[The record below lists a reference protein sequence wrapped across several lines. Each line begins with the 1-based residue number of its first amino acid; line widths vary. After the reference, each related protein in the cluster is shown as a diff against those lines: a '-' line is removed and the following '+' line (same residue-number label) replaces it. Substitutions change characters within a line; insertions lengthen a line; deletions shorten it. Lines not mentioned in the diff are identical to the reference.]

1 MRIAL
6 DAAGGDF
13 GAEPNVLGAAQAVN
27 TLGCEVILA
36 GDEKILNAKISALN
50 LSGVK
55 GLSVVH
61 APEIV
66 DMDADP
72 AKECRSKKGA
82 SVVVAAQLVKEGK
95 ADAFIS
101 AGNSGATMVAALMK
115 IGRIEGVLRPAI
127 GAPLPHINGGLT
139 LLLDAGANTECKPQH
154 LMQFAVMG
162 SIYASK
168 IYGVKKPKVGLL
180 SIGEEE
186 GKGNDLVKKTYPHL
200 KNLGINFI
208 GNIEGRDIPAGTAD
222 VAVTDG
228 FTGNIALKLAE
239 GLAKGLFTMIK
250 REVSKNPLALL
261 GMWLAKPSL
270 MNIKKVTD
278 PDMAGGAPLLGIDGV
293 ALVSHGKSGQKA
305 IFNAVKTAKKLVE
318 SGFVR
323 EIKEHLAGY
332 KETFEKLEAEK

>member
-13 GAEPNVLGAAQAVN
+13 GAEPNILGAAQAAS
-27 TLGCEVILA
+27 TFGCEVILV
-36 GDEKILNAKISALN
+36 GDEKVLNAKIAALN
-50 LSGVK
+50 LTGAK
-55 GLSVVH
+55 GLSVFH
-61 APEIV
+61 APEII

-115 IGRIEGVLRPAI
+115 MGRIEGVLRPAI
-127 GAPLPHINGGLT
+127 AAPLPHINGGFT

-162 SIYASK
+162 SIYVSK
-168 IYGVKKPKVGLL
+168 TYGVKKPKIGLL

-186 GKGNDLVKKTYPHL
+186 GKGNVLVKETYPHL
-200 KNLGINFI
+200 KNLGINFV

-239 GLAKGLFTMIK
+239 GLAKSLFTMIK
-250 REVSKNPLALL
+250 REVMKNPLAML
-261 GMWLAKPSL
+261 GMWFAKPAL
-270 MNIKKVTD
+270 KNITKVTD

-293 ALVSHGKSGQKA
+293 ALVSHGKSGQTA

-318 SGFVR
+318 SGFVL
-323 EIKEHLAGY
+323 EIKERIAEH
-332 KETFEKLEAEK
+332 KEIFEKLEAQK